1 MSDAL
6 ASQGTTLHISG
17 ASGVAKTITALT
29 LTNPIMLTSV
39 AHGLANGDVVTMA
52 DFAGADAGDI
62 NGETFVVKY
71 VTDDTFCVDLDASAL
86 TITDNTDSATATPLA
101 WVAVGEVVDWDGPG
115 GSASVIDVTHL
126 TSDAKEKRMGL
137 PDEGQFTF
145 SMNKIFGDTG
155 QDACWEARRLQ
166 LEKSFKVT
174 YTDTTTQ
181 TFDGYVLQFSTSG
194 GVDDKVSGSITIE
207 ITGAVVV
214 A

>member
-17 ASGVAKTITALT
+17 ASGIAVE
-29 LTNPIMLTSV
+29 LTSV
-39 AHGLANGDVVTMA
+39 TLANPFMLTKTAHGLSNGDVVTMS
-52 DFAGADAGDI
+52 DFTGADAAAV
-62 NGETFVVKY
+62 NTKAFVVKY
-71 VTDDTFCVDLDASAL
+71 ATANTFCIDLDASAL
-86 TITDNTDSATATPLA
+86 TITVGTGKATPLA
-101 WVAVGEVVDWDGPG
+101 WAAVGEVVDWDGPG
-115 GSASVIDVTHL
+115 GAAGVIDVTHL
-126 TSDAKEKRMGL
+126 TSAAKEKRMGI

-166 LEKSFKVT
+166 LEKSFKMT
-174 YTDTTTQ
+174 YTDNTTQ
-181 TFDGYVLQFSTSG
+181 TFAGYVLQFSTSG
-194 GVDDKVSGSITIE
+194 GVDDKVSGSITVE